1 MCMCMHMCM
10 CMCMCKHMCTCAM
23 HHVHAL
29 RLCSQA
35 EALRAA
41 MLAVRK
47 ARSWEPPLFW
57 AGYTLL
63 GVSNGI

>member
-1 MCMCMHMCM
+1 MHT
-10 CMCMCKHMCTCAM
+10 HMHTHNA
-23 HHVHAL
+23 HAL
-29 RLCSQA
+29 RMGSQA